1 MKALYYIAELIFVFI
16 VDICISAPFQLT
28 MRFINF
34 ILYKQNQKDHDNNRN
49 QKTSS

>member
-16 VDICISAPFQLT
+16 FDICISAPLQLT

-34 ILYKQNQKDHDNNRN
+34 IIYKQNQNDNNRN
-49 QKTSS
+49 QKTRS